1 MRRWS
6 VAHASGSQR
15 SDQVQTQTGG
25 QQQRSVPRIVIA
37 GAPAAGKGTQ
47 CEIIK
52 SEFGVVHLSTGDIL
66 RAAVKE
72 GTELGIKAKGYMDS
86 GQLVPDEIMT
96 DIVCARL
103 SQEDCALRGWLLDGY
118 PRTKRQADAL
128 EQAGQVADCV
138 ILLDVPENVLAERV
152 TGRRT
157 DPVTGNIYHLQY
169 NPPPEEIAERL
180 QRRSDDTLET
190 VAKRYNEFLKHV
202 EDIKRTYESS
212 GVTPLLRVDG
222 AQPKELVAKTTIKL
236 LRSTLKEKGVRVRE
250 LVSKDKDKDKDMA
263 FKIRSSL

>member
-6 VAHASGSQR
+6 VGGSQR
-15 SDQVQTQTGG
+15 TDQVQVQSGG
-25 QQQRSVPRIVIA
+25 RQQRSVPRIVIA

-72 GTELGIKAKGYMDS
+72 GTELGIKAKSYMDS

-96 DIVCARL
+96 DIVCTRL
-103 SQEDCALRGWLLDGY
+103 SQEDCVLRGWLLDGY

-128 EQAGQVADCV
+128 ERAGLVADCV
-138 ILLDVPENVLAERV
+138 ILLDVPEDVLAERV

-169 NPPPEEIAERL
+169 NPPPCEEIAHRL

-190 VAKRYNEFLKHV
+190 VARRYHEFLQHV
-202 EDIKRTYESS
+202 EDIKAAYESS

-222 AQPKELVAKTTIKL
+222 AQPKELVAQTTLKL
-236 LRSTLKEKGVRVRE
+236 LRSTLREKYLR
-250 LVSKDKDKDKDMA
+250 LSKDKNKDKDEDMA